1 MKPTSKETADNPVG
15 PRRHL
20 DVVDPYLDNR
30 GDLPIDDRP
39 GSERDLNP
47 HELMSCD
54 NDVRELVDEE
64 DYDSNQAYQIAL
76 DAAKDIDKTIR
87 TPRPLNFDGDS
98 TI

>member
-1 MKPTSKETADNPVG
+1 MKPTAKETADNP
-15 PRRHL
+15 
-20 DVVDPYLDNR
+20 
-30 GDLPIDDRP
+30 IDDLP

-47 HELMSCD
+47 HELISCE

-64 DYDSNQAYQIAL
+64 DYDSTQAYQIAL

-98 TI
+98 V